1 MKKFIEGFKRAR
13 IESTIRK
20 NCGSWYSVDTCV
32 ILYGLGY
39 PRRTEIKNFREFL
52 EKAPITVYNFILN
65 ETLTKINRD
74 LKWQEVEEIISNQKP
89 PEYLIG
95 IKSRLKEKLDRP
107 EVRIVDDARLYK
119 TDFFKELN
127 QELFENLCHQKI
139 SLNDKKFLIASSY
152 ENNKIV
158 SVDEFICRL
167 ASKYRLNY
175 LETRTI
181 TKLPVKIEFLE
192 AEI

>member
-1 MKKFIEGFKRAR
+1 M
-13 IESTIRK
+13 
-20 NCGSWYSVDTCV
+20 

-107 EVRIVDDARLYK
+107 EVRIVDDPRLYK

-181 TKLPVKIEFLE
+181 TKLPVKIEFSE